1 MEQIAQTKLR
11 IGTWNVEY
19 ASAARN
25 PLRLA
30 LIERADAD
38 IWVLTET
45 QDGLDL
51 GSSYSALPLRAASAE
66 ATTRRWVTIGPGI
79 R

>member
-1 MEQIAQTKLR
+1 MTVNRALR

-25 PLRLA
+25 PQRLSLLHA
-30 LIERADAD
+30 ADAD

-45 QDGLDL
+45 
-51 GSSYSALPLRAASAE
+51 
-66 ATTRRWVTIGPGI
+66 PGWA
-79 R
+79 RPRK

>member
-1 MEQIAQTKLR
+1 MTVNSALR

-25 PLRLA
+25 PQRLSRLHA
-30 LIERADAD
+30 ADAD

-51 GSSYSALPLRAASAE
+51 GSGYHAVHSEPL
-66 ATTRRWVTIGPGI
+66 G
-79 R
+79 